1 MSAPRFSTPL
11 TPTRRNFR
19 DEGVKLAQLLSIEL
33 MPWQIDAIALL
44 TEMDEHG
51 TFVYRDATVLVGR
64 QVGKTTVALILFL
77 IRCFATPGTRC
88 VLGEQTLK
96 DARSMLLETWL
107 PLLEASPLVDTYT
120 VRAANG
126 SEAIL
131 FKNKSSIHLLTTT
144 STKAG
149 HGQTIDFAILDEAFS
164 QPDARV
170 EQAVLPAMATRS
182 GGLGPQ
188 YLVIS
193 NAGTLDGKSPYL
205 WDRTERGRQLVA
217 DGVTQGSA
225 FIEWSADDKADSS
238 DPATWA
244 AACPA
249 LGYTI
254 TEEAIR
260 AEFNSMDR
268 PEFERARLCRW
279 TVQHDEPIISIERW
293 TTELQDDTSTI
304 ESNLVLALDVAPNRD
319 HASIAAA
326 GKNVDGKWHVEV
338 VESREK
344 TSWVPARL
352 AELQQQHHPLAIVV
366 DALSA
371 SLVPEISES
380 LNLTQLQ
387 TAEHA
392 AALAYLLEQVQNG
405 TVRHPRDDDLVSALA
420 AATTRSL
427 GDGGMAWSRR
437 GSSVTI
443 DGLVAI
449 TLALWSAESQ
459 VHAPQVWSI
468 REILAEREQKAQQP
482 IEFLRLPDMDPH
494 QQPAAATEP
503 DKDGIYYLPSGVKVT
518 PIMAMPRRTSAL
530 SHIPDQSV
538 CPMDAPSIGTP
549 QPVSSTEAGS

>member
-1 MSAPRFSTPL
+1 MSTPRFSTPL
-11 TPTRRNFR
+11 TPTRRNFA
-19 DEGVKLAQLLSIEL
+19 DEGIKLAQLLGVEL
-33 MPWQIDAIALL
+33 MPWQVDAIALL

-51 TFVYRDATVLVGR
+51 AFVYRDATVLVGR

-182 GGLGPQ
+182 SGLGPQ

-193 NAGTLDGKSPYL
+193 NAGTLDGRSPYL

-217 DGVTQGSA
+217 DGITTGSA
-225 FIEWSADDKADSS
+225 FIEWSADDNADSS

-254 TEEAIR
+254 SEDAIR

-293 TTELQDDTSTI
+293 TTELQDDMSTI
-304 ESNLVLALDVAPNRD
+304 ESGLVLALDVAPNRD

-326 GKNVDGKWHVEV
+326 GRNQHGQWHVEV
-338 VESREK
+338 VESK
-344 TSWVPARL
+344 SGTDWVNQRMQ
-352 AELQQQHHPLAIVV
+352 ELSEQHRPLAIVV

-371 SLVPEISES
+371 SLVPELSTS
-380 LNLTQLQ
+380 LNLTQLAS
-387 TAEHA
+387 AEHA
-392 AALAYLLEQVQNG
+392 AAFSFFIEQVAGGN
-405 TVRHPRDDDLVSALA
+405 VRHPRDDDLVSALA
-420 AATTRSL
+420 AATTRPL

-443 DGLVAI
+443 DGLVAV

-459 VHAPQVWSI
+459 VHSIGIWSLDEVVAELRAK
-468 REILAEREQKAQQP
+468 REATPGITEVEAEAGV
-482 IEFLRLPDMDPH
+482 H
-494 QQPAAATEP
+494 
-503 DKDGIYYLPSGVKVT
+503 YLPSGVKVT
-518 PIMAMPRRTSAL
+518 PLSAMTPRRSAL
-530 SHIPDQSV
+530 SHIPDQQQSPV
-538 CPMDAPSIGTP
+538 DAPMIGTP
-549 QPVSSTEAGS
+549 TVVESA